1 MKKFCMLLVL
11 TVALFAILTACGGDK
26 NNTTTPTG
34 ADAKSSYLHECTG
47 TVKLGQYKGITATQ
61 KKVVIS
67 DADIDKE
74 MKDLLVEFPNYV
86 RDDSREVGTEVKSGD
101 AVNIDYAG
109 RVGDVAFD
117 GGTAKDQFLVLGSK
131 SFIDGFEDAIVGKK
145 IGDTFDIDVTF
156 PDPYPNDTA
165 LSGAKAV
172 FTITINYVGKEFG
185 EVTDEYVKRN
195 FSKVATTVEGLRE
208 YARKHLQDDADK
220 KAESDAWNSVIDQ
233 AIANAE
239 FSDLNPDDVTYY
251 YDLSMAVLK
260 QYAPAYGMTEE
271 EFYTEVYRE
280 YYGSDLTYQE
290 FCDEMKKEAERTVKE
305 YLVFQEI
312 VKAENLTLTDEEY
325 KTSVQSYMSMS
336 SVSKDLEAFEQAYG
350 KDYLTYM
357 ALNDKALKLIRD
369 NATIEKE

>member
-1 MKKFCMLLVL
+1 M
-11 TVALFAILTACGGDK
+11 
-26 NNTTTPTG
+26 
-34 ADAKSSYLHECTG
+34 
-47 TVKLGQYKGITATQ
+47 
-61 KKVVIS
+61 
-67 DADIDKE
+67 
-74 MKDLLVEFPNYV
+74 
-86 RDDSREVGTEVKSGD
+86 
-101 AVNIDYAG
+101 
-109 RVGDVAFD
+109 
-117 GGTAKDQFLVLGSK
+117 
-131 SFIDGFEDAIVGKK
+131 
-145 IGDTFDIDVTF
+145 
-156 PDPYPNDTA
+156 
-165 LSGAKAV
+165 
-172 FTITINYVGKEFG
+172 
-185 EVTDEYVKRN
+185 TDEYVKRN

-208 YARKHLQDDADK
+208 YARQHLQDDADK

-251 YDLSMAVLK
+251 YDLSMAVIK

-271 EFYTEVYRE
+271 EFYTEVYKQ

-336 SVSKDLEAFEQAYG
+336 SATTDIETFEQSYG